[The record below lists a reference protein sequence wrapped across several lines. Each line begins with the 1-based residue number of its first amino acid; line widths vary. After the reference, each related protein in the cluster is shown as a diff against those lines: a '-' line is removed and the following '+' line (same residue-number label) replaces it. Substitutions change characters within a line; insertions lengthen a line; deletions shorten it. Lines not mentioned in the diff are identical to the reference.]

1 MCILS
6 IFENF
11 SFAKAGH
18 RLLLSIY
25 LSKSLER
32 KF

>member
-1 MCILS
+1 MRILS
-6 IFENF
+6 IFENV
-11 SFAKAGH
+11 SFAKTL

-25 LSKSLER
+25 LSKSLEP